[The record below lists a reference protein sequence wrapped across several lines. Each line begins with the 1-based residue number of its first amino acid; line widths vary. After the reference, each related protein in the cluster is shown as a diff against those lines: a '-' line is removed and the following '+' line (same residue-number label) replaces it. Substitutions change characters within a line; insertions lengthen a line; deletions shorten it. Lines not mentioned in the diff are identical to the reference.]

1 MTNANARPDKKIL
14 YLLSNGDI
22 NAWSTQ
28 SLYEQAWNVG
38 IRPLNEGDLKPDFLT
53 RRKRR
58 RIGGACMDSVGI
70 SKELMGKR
78 FSRSN
83 GIAR

>member
-1 MTNANARPDKKIL
+1 MTNANARPNKKTL

-22 NAWSTQ
+22 DAWSTQ
-28 SLYEQAWNVG
+28 SLYEQAWNEG

-58 RIGGACMDSVGI
+58 RIGGTCMASVGT
-70 SKELMGKR
+70 SMELMGKR
-78 FSRSN
+78 CSRSK
-83 GIAR
+83 GAAR